1 MKKDRDSN
9 APVYTISVAARLCE
23 VHPQTLRTYERLGL
37 VVPARVCNKNRMYSE
52 QDILRVKRIQRLT
65 QDLGVNLA
73 GVEVIMRLLD
83 ELEEVR
89 SDLEQQL
96 REYVDIIERR
106 VSAMSKHS
114 NVPIPRD
121 EGLLPVPKLVVKR
134 KIDL

>member
-1 MKKDRDSN
+1 MQKNREAN
-9 APVYTISVAARLCE
+9 VPVYTIGVAARLCE

-52 QDILRVKRIQRLT
+52 QDILRIKRIQRLT

-73 GVEVIMRLLD
+73 GVEVILRLLD

-89 SDLEQQL
+89 NDLEQQL
-96 REYVDIIERR
+96 REYVDMVERR
-106 VSAMSKHS
+106 VNAMSTHS

-121 EGLLPVPKLVVKR
+121 EGLLPVPKFVFR
-134 KIDL
+134 KKFEI